1 MIKRLLVPFLFLPS
15 LLFAESLTTT
25 FSLENGLKLIVKED
39 HRAPIMT
46 TQVWYK
52 VGSSYEHE
60 GITGVSHVLE
70 HMMFKGTKKLKANE
84 FSKIIAANGGQEN
97 AFTSRDYTAYFQ
109 TMSADRLAIS
119 FELEADRMRYLQL
132 KESEFIKELNV
143 VKEERRLRTED
154 KPTAY
159 ALEQFYATAY
169 RTLPYRHPV
178 IGWMNDLDHLKL
190 TDLAVWYKRW
200 YAPNNA
206 TVVVVGDVNAQQ
218 VYKLAQQYFGE
229 LKPQPFTA
237 PKPAIEVR
245 QQGLV
250 RLDIKR
256 PAKQP
261 YLLMGYKVPTLATAK
276 EPWEAY
282 ALEILAAV
290 LDGGNSA
297 RFNKDL
303 VRGQRI
309 AASAD
314 AGYSLFSRLS
324 SLFTLD
330 GTPTDKHTMQEL
342 ETAFLLEINKIK
354 QKLVE
359 KEELKRIISQVVA
372 SIIFEQDSVY
382 QQATQ
387 IGMLE
392 SVGLDFHL
400 LETYVSELKKVTPEQ
415 IQQVAKKYLTEDR
428 LTIAKLIPQKIEK
441 QNKGTK

>member
-1 MIKRLLVPFLFLPS
+1 MIKRILVSFFFLPH
-15 LLFAESLTTT
+15 LFAAESSIQE
-25 FSLENGLKLIVKED
+25 FSLPNGLKLIVKED

-70 HMMFKGTKKLKANE
+70 HMMFKGTNKHGPNE
-84 FSKIIAANGGQEN
+84 FSKIISANGGQEN

-119 FELEADRMRYLQL
+119 FELEADRMRFLQL
-132 KESEFIKELNV
+132 KEAEFVKELNV

-159 ALEQFYATAY
+159 AVEQFYATAY
-169 RTLPYRHPV
+169 RSLPYRHPV
-178 IGWMNDLDHLKL
+178 IGWMNDLDYLKL
-190 TDLAVWYKRW
+190 EDLATWYQRW

-206 TVVVVGDVNAQQ
+206 TVVVVGDVNSKQ
-218 VYKLAQQYFGE
+218 VHQLALKYFGS
-229 LKPQPFTA
+229 LKPQPFIA
-237 PKPAIEVR
+237 PKPAIEIQ
-245 QQGLV
+245 QQGLIQ
-250 RLDIKR
+250 LDIKR

-276 EPWEAY
+276 EKWEPY
-282 ALEILAAV
+282 ALEVLSAI

-297 RFNKDL
+297 RFNKNL
-303 VRGQRI
+303 VRGKRI
-309 AASAD
+309 AAMAD
-314 AGYSLFSRLS
+314 ADYAIFSRLS
-324 SLFTLD
+324 SLFTMD
-330 GTPTDKHTMQEL
+330 GTPTDEHTMTDLKE
-342 ETAFLLEINKIK
+342 AFLAEIEKIK
-354 QKLVE
+354 QQPVTPA
-359 KEELKRIISQVVA
+359 ELKRIITQVVA

-392 SVGLDFHL
+392 SVGLGWRVLDKH
-400 LETYVSELKKVTPEQ
+400 VSELKKVTAAQ
-415 IQQVAKKYLTEDR
+415 IQQVAKKYLIEDR
-428 LTIAKLIPQKIEK
+428 LTIAQLLPQKIETTQK
-441 QNKGTK
+441 ALN